1 MPYTQFD
8 KCVFFCIRIYIKI
21 IDKADYKTSHH
32 YHKMEE
38 IVIGI
43 ALLQYQ
49 DDCMKRS
56 RSRRQNKCR
65 NNKYACSQQCHSY
78 KKVPTPYKT
87 GRSTNKTVYKG
98 ISESRNNAIKPVN
111 NRRSV
116 SSFDTDS
123 QKHSLTTHKTDTI
136 QSSISD
142 FVEPKKKSVPS
153 PKNTPVTAQT
163 SNCDNFSNT
172 VQRGEIGTTV
182 CNDKTYRAIESVS
195 YNNREDKEKYASAV
209 KTNNIEMFTPTV
221 QINTIDESTSIMS
234 TSTVQKDSTEKSTTT
249 IKINELGKPLS
260 IVKNDAE
267 NFVSTLIIEDI
278 KKPSPS
284 VQNADVET
292 STDSVQKET
301 EQSASSVKTDE
312 IEKPASTIKANENE
326 NRTPKLQTDSTE
338 NKLHN
343 AQSKSSVIQIKHT
356 GKSAFAFKPCVTEKS
371 ISAIKIGG
379 TDNQPTSVQRSPK
392 DDSALCIKTN
402 AKGNTVIDVKLTA
415 KNYDGRL
422 AKDSKY
428 TFNRFKTGYLKDSA
442 PEHDLSDTIGISATV
457 GPDSTTIGPDSTPI
471 RPDSIP
477 IGPDSTTIGPDSTTI
492 GHTDKGYLTQLVQT
506 DEHRNFNK
514 INNIKGSKVSIS
526 KETLDS
532 TFVYSAATF
541 QETNENNT
549 LLVFSRYH

>member
-1 MPYTQFD
+1 LNNKRNAAVVINT
-8 KCVFFCIRIYIKI
+8 KI
-21 IDKADYKTSHH
+21 AILTGNICNFIGKTRTPNNLQV
-32 YHKMEE
+32 YNLFL
-38 IVIGI
+38 ICL
-43 ALLQYQ
+43 LLQ
-49 DDCMKRS
+49 
-56 RSRRQNKCR
+56 
-65 NNKYACSQQCHSY
+65 
-78 KKVPTPYKT
+78 

-221 QINTIDESTSIMS
+221 QINTIDEP
-234 TSTVQKDSTEKSTTT
+234 K
-249 IKINELGKPLS
+249 NE
-260 IVKNDAE
+260 AE

-428 TFNRFKTGYLKDSA
+428 TFNTFKTGYLKDSA

-457 GPDSTTIGPDSTPI
+457 GPDSTTVGPDSTTIGPDSTPI
-471 RPDSIP
+471 RPDSTP

-514 INNIKGSKVSIS
+514 INNIEGSTFSIS